1 MINLLPPEHKR
12 ALIFARR
19 NTQLRRAVGGLG
31 IGIGVLL
38 LVIATNYLILRQEI
52 ASYHR
57 DTEVVEQELKENNEA
72 ATLSRMREINSTL
85 NVVTNV
91 LSEQVRFADLF
102 QQTGRI
108 MPTGTVLQGLSLSG
122 GASGGVNLQAGAVN
136 EYTASQILV
145 NLQDPANRIFE
156 KADLLNITCNNDSE
170 DAYICTASIRATFL
184 PESQFSFLP
193 SSEEVS
199 R

>member
-12 ALIFARR
+12 SLVFARR
-19 NTQLRRAVGGLG
+19 NTQLRRAIGGLG

-38 LVIATNYLILRQEI
+38 LVLVTNYLILRQEI

-57 DTEVVEQELKENNEA
+57 DTEVVEQELDQNNEA
-72 ATLSRMREINSTL
+72 ATLTRMREINSTL
-85 NVVTNV
+85 NVVVDV

-108 MPTGTVLQGLSLSG
+108 MPAGTVLQSLSLSG
-122 GASGGVNLQAGAVN
+122 GASGGVNLQAGATS
-136 EYTASQILV
+136 EYAASQILV
-145 NLQDPANRIFE
+145 NLQDPGNRIFE
-156 KADLLNITCNNDSE
+156 KADLLNITCNPDSE
-170 DAYICTASIRATFL
+170 DEYICSTSIRATFL

-193 SSEEVS
+193 ATEELS